1 MRIVGSSP
9 LPVHWPGRGARW
21 SALSYPIRQKLHL
34 QQKSFLSTD
43 DIYGIGVGVP
53 VEAVEEEDHSQR
65 WEGPMH
71 CGERKSDHVD
81 YNLPSQT
88 PIDSIFI
95 HQV

>member
-1 MRIVGSSP
+1 MVRTLV
-9 LPVHWPGRGARW
+9 
-21 SALSYPIRQKLHL
+21 SYPPKAPSATE
-34 QQKSFLSTD
+34 KAFLSTD

-88 PIDSIFI
+88 PIDSRII

>member
-1 MRIVGSSP
+1 MVRTLV
-9 LPVHWPGRGARW
+9 
-21 SALSYPIRQKLHL
+21 SYPPKAPSATGKAFYQRM
-34 QQKSFLSTD
+34 
-43 DIYGIGVGVP
+43 IYGIGVGVP

-88 PIDSIFI
+88 PIDSRII